1 MMNNYFQALTNFS
14 TNARMYLAFNFLTS
28 LYIGMA
34 SVIFNLY
41 IIKLGYNEQFLGL
54 IISATMIATG
64 VFAFP
69 AAQVCDRIGSK
80 KSLLV
85 SCILSSIVSFLLY
98 ILTGQ
103 EWLLLLSLLSGI
115 VSTVPTIIAAPF
127 MVENSTADDRIYL
140 FSFNFALFVVA
151 TVMGMAIGG
160 YLPQVWSAMFG
171 VNGGSILSFRYTLYA
186 SLAVSLVSIVPLFFL
201 KEKKKVC
208 VEAPKLGTMLRE
220 LAGSNVVKRLV
231 TISCL
236 IGLGAGLIVPF
247 FNVYFSKML
256 SASTGQIGLIF
267 ALAQASMAV
276 GAMAVPFMVSRIG
289 KVKTVSLTYL
299 MSIPFLIVLAIST
312 NLYVAGAAYVLRM
325 LFMNMSVPISN
336 SFSMEIVHSE
346 EMASVSSLTSMGNY
360 IAIAVSSFIAGILM
374 SYGSYLLPYAAT
386 CMFYLAAAVLY
397 FRFFRKYEDG
407 HREPAR
413 AKATVGQ

>member
-80 KSLLV
+80 KSLLI

-171 VNGGSILSFRYTLYA
+171 VDGGSILSFRYTLYA
-186 SLAVSLVSIVPLFFL
+186 SLAVSIVSIVPLFFL

-208 VEAPKLGTMLRE
+208 VEAPRLGAMLKE

-312 NLYVAGAAYVLRM
+312 NLYVAGAAYILRM

-407 HREPAR
+407 HREPSR
-413 AKATVGQ
+413 AKAAASQ